1 MPHFAMMGLFSW
13 ILMGL
18 LAGALARLLTP
29 GPDRMGCVG
38 TAALGIVGAL
48 VGGFIAAFLFAEIIS
63 VAGLYLD
70 QEWGYAF
77 AFAIFIVLMFFR
89 PQGLLGRRS

>member
-48 VGGFIAAFLFAEIIS
+48 VGGFRAFDLYSLIVATLGAVVLLLVARLFRGS
-63 VAGLYLD
+63 
-70 QEWGYAF
+70 
-77 AFAIFIVLMFFR
+77 R
-89 PQGLLGRRS
+89 

>member
-48 VGGFIAAFLFAEIIS
+48 VGGFIAT
-63 VAGLYLD
+63 
-70 QEWGYAF
+70 
-77 AFAIFIVLMFFR
+77 
-89 PQGLLGRRS
+89 LLGFGGFRAFDLYSLIVATLGAVVLLLVARLFRGSR